1 MRAPDADG
9 HFIRNRS
16 RNRNRKWQL
25 LLLLLLDEEEERQQQ
40 WEDRQQALAHLQWQ
54 HQHARRQKWLQNYY
68 SQLQALYADLDVL
81 ESYRLRRA
89 HVAAAALGA
98 AVSTQQSV
106 HRRLWVKNRSQAWWA
121 KCNHPD
127 FPDEEFHR
135 SFRMSRA
142 TFNIICDQL
151 AGAVAKEN
159 TMLRAAIPVEQ
170 RVAVCIWRLATGE
183 PLRLVSKRF
192 GLGISTCHKMV
203 LEVCAA
209 INDVLLPKYVQW
221 SSAERLQQVTQEFEA
236 MSGMRDVVGALYTT
250 HVPIIAPKINVAAY
264 FNKRHTEHNQKTS
277 YSITL
282 QGMVDVRGSFTDVSI
297 GWPGSMS
304 DERVFEKSTLYRRG
318 LSEDL
323 RGMWVVGG
331 PGYPLLDWLLV
342 PYVQHNLTWA
352 QHAFNEKVA
361 ELLQVARSA
370 FSRLK
375 GRWKFLQRRTEVKL
389 QELPAVLGACCV
401 LHNICEMHNEGFD
414 PELHFE
420 VVDDEMLPE
429 NINFPITA
437 MQARDAIAHNLLHN
451 VHAGSFL

>member
-1 MRAPDADG
+1 MRAPSADG
-9 HFIRNRS
+9 RIK
-16 RNRNRKWQL
+16 RNRKWQL
-25 LLLLLLDEEEERQQQ
+25 LLLLLLDEEEERQRQ
-40 WEDRQQALAHLQWQ
+40 WEDRQQALAYQRWQ
-54 HQHARRQKWLQNYY
+54 QQHARRRAWLQNYFT
-68 SQLQALYADLDVL
+68 QLQALYTDIDVL
-81 ESYRLRRA
+81 ESCRLRRA

-121 KCNHPD
+121 QCNHPG
-127 FPDEEFHR
+127 FPDKEFHQ

-142 TFNIICDQL
+142 TFDLICEQL

-192 GLGISTCHKMV
+192 GLGISTCHKMI

-221 SSAERLQQVTQEFEA
+221 PSAERLQQVTQEFESL
-236 MSGMRDVVGALYTT
+236 SGMRNVVGALYTT
-250 HVPIIAPKINVAAY
+250 HIPIIAPKINVAAY

-282 QGMVDVRGSFTDVSI
+282 QGMVDVRGSFTDVCI

-304 DERVFEKSTLYRRG
+304 DERVFEKSNLYRRG
-318 LSEDL
+318 ISSDL

-352 QHAFNEKVA
+352 QHAFNGKVV
-361 ELLQVARSA
+361 EVLQVARNA
-370 FSRLK
+370 FGRLK
-375 GRWKFLQRRTEVKL
+375 GRWRFLQRRTEVKL

-401 LHNICEMHNEGFD
+401 LHNVCEMHNEGFD

-420 VVDDEMLPE
+420 VVDDDMLPE
-429 NINFPITA
+429 NCNFPMSA
-437 MQARDAIAHNLLHN
+437 MQSRDSIAHNLLHN
-451 VHAGSFL
+451 VHAGTSFL